1 MTANR
6 TPAQRALTV
15 ALVLVYVAGIVV
27 LQALFRIF
35 KGQGSQLAVVV
46 STLVAAALPN
56 PPRQRIQRFI
66 DRRFYLRNLPRESP
80 R

>member
-6 TPAQRALTV
+6 TPAQWALTV
-15 ALVLVYVAGIVV
+15 ALVLVYVATVV
-27 LQALFRIF
+27 VSQATFRIF
-35 KGQGSQLAVVV
+35 TGQRSQLAVVA
-46 STLVAAALPN
+46 STLVAAALLS
-56 PPRQRIQRFI
+56 PPWRRIQRFI

>member
-6 TPAQRALTV
+6 TPAQWTLAV

-27 LQALFRIF
+27 LQAMFRTF
-35 KGQGSQLAVVV
+35 TGWGTQLAVLVW
-46 STLVAAALPN
+46 TLVAAVLLN
-56 PPRQRIQRFI
+56 PPWRRVQRFI

>member
-1 MTANR
+1 MTVNR
-6 TPAQRALTV
+6 TPAQWALTV
-15 ALVLVYVAGIVV
+15 ALVLVYIAGIVV
-27 LQALFRIF
+27 LQAMFRIF
-35 KGQGSQLAVVV
+35 TGQGAQLAVVV
-46 STLVAAALPN
+46 STLAAAALLD